1 MKKKSVKTNQ
11 PSANSSSSS
20 GNGYKIGSAIKADS
34 VRVIGQDGEN
44 LGVMSLD
51 QAISAAYELELDL
64 VQIGGSAEDGTVTAK
79 IMDVGKF
86 MYEKKKQHG
95 EAKKKQK
102 LVEVKELKFRPN
114 IGDGDYAFKIKR
126 ALEFLEEGKHVKITL
141 QFRGRE
147 IAVKDTMGTKLFERI
162 VKDVDDSFGQNYD
175 LQKESKGGPFW
186 SKIIVPKLK

>member
-1 MKKKSVKTNQ
+1 MKKKSVKSKQ
-11 PSANSSSSS
+11 PSARPLPNE
-20 GNGYKIGSAIKADS
+20 GYKVGSAIKADQI
-34 VRVIGQDGEN
+34 RVIGEEGEN
-44 LGVMSLD
+44 LGIMSLD
-51 QAISAAYELELDL
+51 QAISSAFEQGLDL
-64 VQIGGSAEDGTVTAK
+64 VQIGGSAEDGSVTAK

-86 MYEKKKQHG
+86 LYEKKKQRG

-102 LVEVKELKFRPN
+102 LVEIKELKFRPN

-126 ALEFLEEGKHVKITL
+126 ALEFLDEGKHVKITL

-147 IAVKDTMGTKLFERI
+147 IGVKETMGTKMFDRI

-186 SKIIVPKLK
+186 SKIIVPKVK

>member
-1 MKKKSVKTNQ
+1 MKKKSVKTPSSQ
-11 PSANSSSSS
+11 PNSRPLP
-20 GNGYKIGSAIKADS
+20 NEGYKVGSAIKCDPL
-34 VRVIGQDGEN
+34 RVIGEEGEN
-44 LGVMSLD
+44 LGIMSLE
-51 QAISAAYELELDL
+51 QATGLAAERGLDL
-64 VQIGGSAEDGTVTAK
+64 VQIGGSAEDGSATAK

-86 MYEKKKQHG
+86 LYEKKKQRG

-147 IAVKDTMGTKLFERI
+147 IAVKDTIGEKLFERI
-162 VKDVDDSFGQNYD
+162 TKNITDSFGQNFD
-175 LQKESKGGPFW
+175 VQKESKGGPLW
-186 SKIIVPKLK
+186 SKIVVPKVK